1 MYLKSYRAQSLR
13 DSLHIRGEVVTCLQL
28 ADRDAAPAPV
38 LLLDPRDPA
47 CSQLFSNVT
56 AVAAVAGVLIIED
69 WEYRSSSP
77 YPRHHKHLSLQQGE
91 FDLLLGSLEIEIFSE
106 GALKTYS

>member
-13 DSLHIRGEVVTCLQL
+13 DSVHIRGEVVTCLQL
-28 ADRDAAPAPV
+28 PDRAAAPAPV

-47 CSQLFSNVT
+47 CSRVFSNVSNVS

-77 YPRHHKHLSLQQGE
+77 YPRHHKHPSLDKGMLARQ
-91 FDLLLGSLEIEIFSE
+91 
-106 GALKTYS
+106 YST

>member
-13 DSLHIRGEVVTCLQL
+13 DSVHIRGEVVTCLQL
-28 ADRDAAPAPV
+28 PDRAAAPAPV

-47 CSQLFSNVT
+47 CSRVFSNVS

-77 YPRHHKHLSLQQGE
+77 YPRHHKHLSLQQGGS
-91 FDLLLGSLEIEIFSE
+91 DLLLGSLEIVIFSE